1 MDSNSDATFLE
12 MLVSAHTATE
22 LVELMELTS
31 VDIVTAFQYTL
42 LEDEKYTLLRAYIS
56 DILGDDYDE

>member
-12 MLVSAHTATE
+12 MLGSTHTATE
-22 LVELMELTS
+22 LVEIMELTS

-56 DILGDDYDE
+56 DVLGDDYDE